1 MANKVR
7 FLDSTPLAAFGNTN
21 PDAFTDLLK
30 TASLQG
36 DDLVFTKGNTDTFSI
51 TLPLG
56 QGGIFHT
63 SSLGSDIFEV

>member
-21 PDAFTDLLK
+21 PEAFTDLLK

-36 DDLVFTKGNTDTFSI
+36 EELIFTNMVFNNKSKQIWVAGRRCKHFQFSE
-51 TLPLG
+51 L
-56 QGGIFHT
+56 
-63 SSLGSDIFEV
+63 